1 MLFHIRLRMRGSLLV
16 LAVFLCLGVLG
27 TAPPMRTA
35 DAAMPITAEA
45 AAPSQVALERQ
56 VWLPLAHAP
65 APRVNADAWTMVTL
79 NLRVGPGTEY
89 AVLRTIPAAAQVLVE
104 TGPYER
110 VWYHVL
116 YDGTRGY
123 VHGDYLTFTRD
134 LLPDLGMA
142 PLQDIYIESLASGR
156 QLLRFSTIIVNVGAG
171 PFEVRGQRPDTRA
184 SEMTT
189 AQRIFHIGG
198 GFHDVPSTAVM
209 FFSGDNH
216 NHWHVRDLQ
225 RLELERLDN
234 GSKVGGGAKRGFCFY
249 DNYRYGSTQGK
260 VYTTATNPPACGRQE
275 DLRVTMGLSVGWG
288 DIYNHTLQYQYID
301 ITGLAAGRYRLWA
314 TADASDWFRE
324 TNNNNNVTWVD
335 LQLQGTTVRIIEYGP
350 AIQHATL
357 AEQ

>member
-1 MLFHIRLRMRGSLLV
+1 MITHRTKHALLV
-16 LAVFLCLGVLG
+16 LFAILSALCTV
-27 TAPPMRTA
+27 PPMGTA
-35 DAAMPITAEA
+35 DAAMSSTGQA
-45 AAPSQVALERQ
+45 AAPGQAALDFQ
-56 VWLPLAHAP
+56 LWVPLVRAP
-65 APRVNADAWTMVTL
+65 APRIDADAWTKVAL
-79 NLRVGPGTEY
+79 NLRVGPGTAY
-89 AVLRTIPAAAQVLVE
+89 AVLRTIPAGAQVVVE

-110 VWYHVL
+110 VWYEVL

-142 PLQDIYIESLASGR
+142 PLQDIYIESLDNGR
-156 QLLRFSTIIVNVGAG
+156 LLLRFSTIIVNVGAG
-171 PFEVRGQRPDTRA
+171 PFEVRGQRPDARA
-184 SEMTT
+184 PEMTT
-189 AQRIFHIGG
+189 AQRIFEIGG

-234 GSKVGGGAKRGFCFY
+234 GSKVGAGAKRGFCFY
-249 DNYRYGSTQGK
+249 DNYRYGSTQTK

-288 DIYNHTLQYQYID
+288 DIYNHTLQHQYID

-324 TNNNNNVTWVD
+324 TNNDNNVTWVD
-335 LQLQGTTVRIIEYGP
+335 LQVQGTTVRIVEYGP
-350 AIQHATL
+350 AIEQATL